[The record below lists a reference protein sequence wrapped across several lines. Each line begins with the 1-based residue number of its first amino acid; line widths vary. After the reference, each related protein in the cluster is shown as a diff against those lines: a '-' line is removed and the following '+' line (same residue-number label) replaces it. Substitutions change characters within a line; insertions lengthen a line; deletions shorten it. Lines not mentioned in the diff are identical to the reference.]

1 MPSRQESTYCREG
14 ESIEMAQKRI
24 STKSQDSATATETQY
39 TYDQKNVEV
48 RYELWLRSYQLAW
61 LKEELEYF
69 NERIEFCLY
78 SDNEDAIKW
87 RTDPYS
93 SGVAKDGFQWIKKSI
108 TKAEYILEEID
119 RSFSVQNYWKAIRL
133 NASQLEWLQYFF
145 LYERDALMRGM
156 DPRSKSEKKP
166 ETEWK
171 CDCAIIDHLLKN
183 IESLNAISMISYSW
197 GQRN

>member
-14 ESIEMAQKRI
+14 ESIEMTQKHI
-24 STKSQDSATATETQY
+24 STKSQDSATATETQH

-48 RYELWLRSYQLAW
+48 RYELQLRPYQLAW

-69 NERIEFCLY
+69 NERIKFCLY
-78 SDNEDAIKW
+78 GDSEDAVKW
-87 RTDPYS
+87 RIDPYY
-93 SGVAKDGFQWIKKSI
+93 SGAAEDRFKSI
-108 TKAEYILEEID
+108 KSVTETEYILEEID

-145 LYERDALMRGM
+145 LYGRDALMRGT
-156 DPRSKSEKKP
+156 DPRPKSEKQP